1 MSSKIKQEFHKM
13 EAGAHKGLI
22 GKTGVI
28 PARSRRCKREQTPIN
43 TTGTIVLGRFGVSNE
58 LKPEELPV

>member
-28 PARSRRCKREQTPIN
+28 PARSRRCKREQPPN
-43 TTGTIVLGRFGVSNE
+43 KYHWDNCLGKVWG
-58 LKPEELPV
+58 KQ